1 MTGFSP
7 QKQTLTVYIMPG
19 FTKHEALMKKL
30 GKYKMGKSCL
40 HIKKIEPKDEK
51 GIFSFSSR
59 RNQAKWF
66 CLEYITNQQPL
77 ITGSNGIS

>member
-7 QKQTLTVYIMPG
+7 QKQTLTVHIMPG

-51 GIFSFSSR
+51 GIFSFSSGAIR
-59 RNQAKWF
+59 LSGFVWSILR
-66 CLEYITNQQPL
+66 TN
-77 ITGSNGIS
+77 NR